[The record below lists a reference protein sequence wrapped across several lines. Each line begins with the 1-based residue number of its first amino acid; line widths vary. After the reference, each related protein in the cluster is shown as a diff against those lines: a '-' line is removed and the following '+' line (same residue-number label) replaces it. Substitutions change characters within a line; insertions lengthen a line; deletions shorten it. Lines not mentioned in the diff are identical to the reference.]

1 MAEAV
6 KENKMGTA
14 PVGRLI
20 LSMSLPPVCSMFMQ
34 YSYNFVDSAFVA
46 QLSEKA
52 LTAVSLSFPITSL
65 MCACSIGLG
74 VGINVVIA
82 RSLGR
87 RDQDKANEI
96 VTLGILMAFLFGVV
110 LNGLAAAVSGPYF
123 RSFTADEEIYR
134 LAMEYMSVCVFMQV
148 PNMVHIAIQKIVQ
161 ATGNMLAPMGF
172 QIAGVV
178 FNLIFDPILIFGWGP
193 FPAMGIRGAAL
204 STVLGFTLST
214 VLAFWVLLCT
224 PQKVKMKLRGFRVRL
239 SEAREILT
247 LGLPSFIL
255 NALNSFTVTFANL
268 FLKPD
273 MTAVAFFGA
282 YFKAQHM
289 IVMTVNGLIQGTLPV
304 MSFNYGAGKP
314 DRLLP
319 LRSLG
324 RGGAD
329 DPGRPHPLLLPERGA
344 GALRRLAGTAGAGR
358 PRHARPG
365 AGLPLQRPLHPGG
378 HLPPG
383 GGPGP
388 GQHGH
393 QPHPAAGPS
402 RAHDVAAGQ
411 ALRHD
416 GHLGGLPGDGGPDPG
431 FGLCPP
437 PALPGGAAPG
447 RRVMLSKRRP
457 AGGAFFRPGK
467 VEPLC
472 RALDFGAFIYVN
484 C

>member
-1 MAEAV
+1 
-6 KENKMGTA
+6 MGTA

-20 LSMSLPPVCSMFMQ
+20 LSMSAPPVCSMFMQ

-87 RDQDKANEI
+87 REQDKANEV
-96 VTLGILMAFLFGVV
+96 VTLGILLAFLFGAV

-123 RSFTADEEIYR
+123 RSFTTDAEIYQ
-134 LAMEYMSVCVFMQV
+134 LAMEYMSVCVFLQI
-148 PNMVHIAIQKIVQ
+148 PNMVHIAIQKIIQ

-214 VLAFWVLLCT
+214 LLAFWVLLGT
-224 PQKVKMKLRGFRVRL
+224 PQRVRMKIRGFRVHL
-239 SEAREILT
+239 SEVKEILT

-289 IVMTVNGLIQGTLPV
+289 IVMTVNGLIQGALPV
-304 MSFNYGAGKP
+304 MS
-314 DRLLP
+314 
-319 LRSLG
+319 
-324 RGGAD
+324 
-329 DPGRPHPLLLPERGA
+329 
-344 GALRRLAGTAGAGR
+344 
-358 PRHARPG
+358 
-365 AGLPLQRPLHPGG
+365 
-378 HLPPG
+378 
-383 GGPGP
+383 
-388 GQHGH
+388 
-393 QPHPAAGPS
+393 
-402 RAHDVAAGQ
+402 
-411 ALRHD
+411 
-416 GHLGGLPGDGGPDPG
+416 
-431 FGLCPP
+431 
-437 PALPGGAAPG
+437 
-447 RRVMLSKRRP
+447 LS
-457 AGGAFFRPGK
+457 G
-467 VEPLC
+467 
-472 RALDFGAFIYVN
+472 
-484 C
+484 